1 MQYNKGQG
9 VSDGSFREKR
19 FFKCDPDSALFV
31 GLHRIRKC
39 KEAPKGPP
47 ASASFAEKCGLKLND
62 RIVWMSDQGPEHGVV
77 KWIGLLPDSRSD
89 DDITVGVEF
98 VSREV
103 TVLYRKVI
111 HWICRFTKKKL

>member
-1 MQYNKGQG
+1 M
-9 VSDGSFREKR
+9 SDGSFREKR
-19 FFKCDPDSALFV
+19 YFKCEQDSALFV

-39 KEAPKGPP
+39 KESPKGPP
-47 ASASFAEKCGLKLND
+47 ASASHPERCGLELND

-77 KWIGLLPDSRSD
+77 KWIGLLPDSRSA

-103 TVLYRKVI
+103 TVYSLSSLHERDM
-111 HWICRFTKKKL
+111 LNL